1 MRKIIIKNVLKIIFF
16 LCTIGICFLII
27 SNSSLAAEKEN
38 KLYAW
43 GFMRGKDGGQPDFD
57 KKAKEIIENYDGIV
71 VGNENEKNIYITF
84 DLGYEAGY
92 TEKILDVL
100 KKHNVKAS
108 FFITG
113 HYLNSAEELVKRMIK
128 EGHIVGNHTVNHKC
142 LAVLKD
148 EEIEKELMDLDR
160 ALYNKFNYQMSFFRP
175 PKGEFS
181 ENVIEKV
188 SSLGYK
194 TVMWSSAYDDWDN
207 EKQNR
212 EEYGINKI
220 LNNLHNGAVLLLHA
234 TSKDNANILDTVITR
249 IKENGYNIKNIDEFS
264 K

>member
-16 LCTIGICFLII
+16 LFTIGVCFLII
-27 SNSSLAAEKEN
+27 SNTTLAVEKEN
-38 KLYAW
+38 KLHAW
-43 GFMRGKDGGQPDFD
+43 GFMRGKEGIQPDFD
-57 KKAKEIIENYDGIV
+57 KTSKDIIEKYDGIV
-71 VGNENEKNIYITF
+71 VGNNEEKTIYITF

-100 KKHNVKAS
+100 KKQDVKAS

-113 HYLNSAEELVKRMIK
+113 HYLNTAEELVKRMIE

-142 LAVLKD
+142 LAKLND
-148 EEIEKELMDLDR
+148 GEIEKEIMDLDR

-181 ENVIEKV
+181 EKVIEKV
-188 SSLGYK
+188 KSLGYK
-194 TVMWSSAYDDWDN
+194 TVMWSSAYDDWDT

-220 LNNLHNGAVLLLHA
+220 LDNLHNGMVLLLHA
-234 TSKDNANILDTVITR
+234 TSKDNANILDTVITK
-249 IKENGYNIKNIDEFS
+249 IKENGYNIKNIDEFR